1 MRTKELTV
9 YKGRGANYNAPQI
22 VLQGKWLQGL
32 GFSIGDKVMKRPEYT
47 GRKVSGNG
55 ARFISG
61 GRKKFNVN
69 FIVKTGGFLYNRDTV
84 GASCIVSSAELQ

>member
-32 GFSIGDKVMKRPEYT
+32 GFSIGDKVTITCEQDR
-47 GRKVSGNG
+47 
-55 ARFISG
+55 
-61 GRKKFNVN
+61 
-69 FIVKTGGFLYNRDTV
+69 IVIINPTV
-84 GASCIVSSAELQ
+84 GQALNGMEEV

>member
-32 GFSIGDKVMKRPEYT
+32 GFSIGDKVTITCEQDR
-47 GRKVSGNG
+47 
-55 ARFISG
+55 
-61 GRKKFNVN
+61 
-69 FIVKTGGFLYNRDTV
+69 IVIINPTV
-84 GASCIVSSAELQ
+84 GQAPNGMGEV

>member
-32 GFSIGDKVMKRPEYT
+32 GFSIGDKVTITCEQDR
-47 GRKVSGNG
+47 
-55 ARFISG
+55 
-61 GRKKFNVN
+61 
-69 FIVKTGGFLYNRDTV
+69 IVIINPTV
-84 GASCIVSSAELQ
+84 GQALNGMEGV